1 MVCGVARTGFE
12 HPMIV
17 FDLKCKAGHVFE
29 AWFPDSA
36 GFERQKK
43 KRQVT
48 CPACGD
54 TQVSKAPMAP
64 RIATNKTDEDVP
76 AQTTQAM
83 MTASPE
89 AQAMLAKLKEL
100 KAHVEKNCDYVGDRF
115 ADEARKIHYGETGKR
130 NIYGESSDEQARELA
145 EEGVEFQRIPW
156 IRSDA

>member
-1 MVCGVARTGFE
+1 
-12 HPMIV
+12 
-17 FDLKCKAGHVFE
+17 
-29 AWFPDSA
+29 
-36 GFERQKK
+36 
-43 KRQVT
+43 
-48 CPACGD
+48 
-54 TQVSKAPMAP
+54 MAP
-64 RIATNKTDEDVP
+64 RIATGKMDEDAP

-115 ADEARKIHYGETGKR
+115 ADEARKIHYGETEKR
-130 NIYGESSDEQARELA
+130 NIYGESSDDQARELA